1 MNERYNRTVK
11 NSYVYFTIELSIIVG
26 VTIINMFGNS
36 ILNLVVWIV
45 VVALCAYFLFFED
58 FDRPLKRII
67 ECEVLLLCMGVCESL
82 GVVLTD
88 WFLRLFDIEIESNV
102 MQTCLEVT
110 FSKIIM
116 LFIYYMFIV
125 RLMRKKNIPF
135 ARTQYIINFIILI
148 YSLINMFVIAEGLKH
163 GQANLILTINMG
175 CIVIA
180 DLALLYLMKVTNEK
194 IYLEYEIKS
203 LEKQADLQYRY
214 YVRQEQ
220 KYKRTVQIL
229 HDVNNHVKSI
239 EQLFANGNVKN
250 ATEYALQIEHML
262 KPLIPIRYTGN
273 PILDILLTD
282 KAMVMEDK
290 DICFDIKVDNVN
302 LDFIDAIDVT
312 TIFGNLLDNAVEA
325 CENLEKNRKIF
336 IKIGAYHQMVS
347 IRIENTCANV
357 KWKNGLP
364 ISEKGKNRG
373 WGLLNVKRSIE
384 KYDGNIKLK
393 IENGKFIVD
402 IFLNS

>member
-1 MNERYNRTVK
+1 
-11 NSYVYFTIELSIIVG
+11 
-26 VTIINMFGNS
+26 
-36 ILNLVVWIV
+36 
-45 VVALCAYFLFFED
+45 
-58 FDRPLKRII
+58 
-67 ECEVLLLCMGVCESL
+67 
-82 GVVLTD
+82 
-88 WFLRLFDIEIESNV
+88 
-102 MQTCLEVT
+102 
-110 FSKIIM
+110 
-116 LFIYYMFIV
+116 
-125 RLMRKKNIPF
+125 
-135 ARTQYIINFIILI
+135 
-148 YSLINMFVIAEGLKH
+148 
-163 GQANLILTINMG
+163 
-175 CIVIA
+175 
-180 DLALLYLMKVTNEK
+180 MKVTNEK